1 MRKNKM
7 NLVITDTFWE
17 LVKSKGYLIA
27 TISLFV
33 GMLIFL
39 NLDKI
44 IEKFSVQDDEI
55 TVQVHNGIEG
65 STLDLTDLNN
75 EYEGE
80 EINFEIAQHL
90 TSLDEEEFEDAI
102 ESDALIYMKEESGE
116 VAIKLYKAATIKEGQ
131 LEAIYAY
138 IKDLNLILALN
149 GRGIEEAFINEL
161 LLSSN
166 LEIEEVDI
174 HTGTESNYAGILSF
188 ISTGLL
194 CMFIYLYGM
203 IVANQIASEKSSRA
217 MEILLSSM
225 TPIQHMFGK
234 IIGLG
239 LAGILQLT
247 IIGVLLI
254 IVVQFTN
261 DSFDFVNTEVLGAIE
276 YDLIVYVLCFFVLG
290 YLFYACMFAMV
301 GSLVNQLDEVNQYT
315 MPLSYAV
322 FIAFII
328 GMFGLD
334 HPDHP
339 IINVASYI
347 PFFTPIIMP
356 LRIGLIEVS
365 FIEIISS
372 GIIMLIS
379 IFIIA
384 MLTSIIYKKGVLIYT
399 TQSKL
404 FKNIFKLVKND

>member
-1 MRKNKM
+1 MKKNKM

-44 IEKFSVQDDEI
+44 IETFSIQDDEI

-65 STLDLTDLNN
+65 STLDLTDLNH

-80 EINFEIAQHL
+80 AINFEIVQHL

-102 ESDALIYMKEESGE
+102 ESDALIYIKEELGE
-116 VAIKLYKAATIKEGQ
+116 VVIKLYKAATIKEGQ

-138 IKDLNLILALN
+138 LKNLNLILGLN
-149 GRGIEEAFINEL
+149 RIGIDKDFIDEL
-161 LLSSN
+161 VLSSN
-166 LEIEEVDI
+166 LKIEEVDI
-174 HTGTESNYAGILSF
+174 QIGTEANYAGILTF

-247 IIGVLLI
+247 IVGALLI
-254 IVVQFTN
+254 IVVQFAN
-261 DSFDFVNTEVLGAIE
+261 DSFDFVNTEVLGSIE
-276 YDLIVYVLCFFVLG
+276 YDLLVYILCFFILG

-315 MPLSYAV
+315 MPLSYAI
-322 FIAFII
+322 FIAFFI

-356 LRIGLIEVS
+356 LRIGLVEVS

-404 FKNIFKLVKND
+404 FKSIFKLVKDD